1 MKTTIRRA
9 LVCIF
14 ALALIMQVEA
24 QFLNQLIKSAEKSAE
39 KAVEKNVNKAALRTD
54 VWNL

>member
-14 ALALIMQVEA
+14 ALALIMPVEA
-24 QFLNQLIKSAEKSAE
+24 QFFDHLIKSAEK
-39 KAVEKNVNKAALRTD
+39 AVPRTD

>member
-14 ALALIMQVEA
+14 ALALIMPVEA
-24 QFLNQLIKSAEKSAE
+24 QFFDHLIKSAGKSAE
-39 KAVEKNVNKAALRTD
+39 KAALRTD

>member
-9 LVCIF
+9 IVCIF
-14 ALALIMQVEA
+14 VLALIMPVEA
-24 QFLNQLIKSAEKSAE
+24 QFFDHLIKSAGKSAE
-39 KAVEKNVNKAALRTD
+39 KAAPRTD

>member
-1 MKTTIRRA
+1 M
-9 LVCIF
+9 CIF

>member
-14 ALALIMQVEA
+14 ALALIMPVEVPVEA
-24 QFLNQLIKSAEKSAE
+24 QFFDHLIKSAE
-39 KAVEKNVNKAALRTD
+39 KAALRTD
-54 VWNL
+54 VWN